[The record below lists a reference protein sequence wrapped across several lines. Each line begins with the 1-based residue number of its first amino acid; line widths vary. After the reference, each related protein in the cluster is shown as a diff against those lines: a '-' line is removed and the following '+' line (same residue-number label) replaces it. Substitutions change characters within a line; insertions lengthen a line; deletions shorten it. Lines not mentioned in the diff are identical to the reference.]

1 MLQVLEN
8 RLVTLRAA
16 ISADQIDTDEFNR
29 LDVRASKAFSLGA
42 SRKVEFINQ
51 VFNLLGTDSLGG
63 LNTSWIENALSN
75 SFGRMLTVHPRQL
88 AELAVRVG
96 W

>member
-29 LDVRASKAFSLGA
+29 LDVREVARVYLGRQTEARVAQLVSLYRFS
-42 SRKVEFINQ
+42 N
-51 VFNLLGTDSLGG
+51 
-63 LNTSWIENALSN
+63 
-75 SFGRMLTVHPRQL
+75 
-88 AELAVRVG
+88 
-96 W
+96 